1 MAYAIP
7 FYTFILTSL
16 LQNKADLLFH
26 LLHGPLSQMSCT
38 LCTLMVAGFQGCP
51 IRHKPVISLPDGPQL
66 LGHSFAHSSLEVA
79 ITPDEDSSGLVGTSD
94 AFYLCWDIL
103 NSSESGV
110 DISLYASGPLK
121 GETNGETI
129 DWSLAI
135 GEPKGLDSGTTKAT
149 RVVETF
155 AKDET
160 NGYYTSEAPLQIVT
174 YTGNAFGDKGAVPLT
189 LTTVDASKNQKDT
202 YKATLNAV
210 IATI

>member
-1 MAYAIP
+1 MKKMIAMALCLALAFSAFAAETDNVTLKWELNQIDGHLNVYFSETA
-7 FYTFILTSL
+7 TATDDSL
-16 LQNKADLLFH
+16 
-26 LLHGPLSQMSCT
+26 
-38 LCTLMVAGFQGCP
+38 
-51 IRHKPVISLPDGPQL
+51 
-66 LGHSFAHSSLEVA
+66 LEVA

-103 NSSESGV
+103 NSSENGV

-135 GEPKGLDSGTTKAT
+135 GNPQELDSGTTNAT

>member
-1 MAYAIP
+1 MKKMIAMALCLALAFSAFAAETDNVTLKWELNQIDGHLNVYFSETA
-7 FYTFILTSL
+7 TATDDSL
-16 LQNKADLLFH
+16 
-26 LLHGPLSQMSCT
+26 
-38 LCTLMVAGFQGCP
+38 
-51 IRHKPVISLPDGPQL
+51 
-66 LGHSFAHSSLEVA
+66 LEVA

-129 DWSLAI
+129 DWFLAI
-135 GEPKGLDSGTTKAT
+135 GNPQKLDSGTTNAT

>member
-1 MAYAIP
+1 MKKMIAMALCLALAFSAFAAETDNVTLKWELNQIDGHLNVYFSETA
-7 FYTFILTSL
+7 TATDDSL
-16 LQNKADLLFH
+16 
-26 LLHGPLSQMSCT
+26 
-38 LCTLMVAGFQGCP
+38 
-51 IRHKPVISLPDGPQL
+51 
-66 LGHSFAHSSLEVA
+66 LEVA

-135 GEPKGLDSGTTKAT
+135 GNPQELDSGTTNAT

>member
-1 MAYAIP
+1 MKKMIAMALCLALA
-7 FYTFILTSL
+7 FSAFAEKTDNVTLTWELNQIEGHLNVYFSETASSTDDSF
-16 LQNKADLLFH
+16 NNVTVTAD
-26 LLHGPLSQMSCT
+26 
-38 LCTLMVAGFQGCP
+38 
-51 IRHKPVISLPDGPQL
+51 
-66 LGHSFAHSSLEVA
+66 
-79 ITPDEDSSGLVGTSD
+79 DSSGLVGKSN

-110 DISLYASGPLK
+110 DISLYASGPLE
-121 GETNGETI
+121 GETHSETI

-174 YTGNAFGDKGAVPLT
+174 YTGTAFGDKGAVPLT

>member
-1 MAYAIP
+1 MKKMIAMALCLALAFSAFAAESDQVKLKWELDQI
-7 FYTFILTSL
+7 
-16 LQNKADLLFH
+16 DGH
-26 LLHGPLSQMSCT
+26 LNVYFSQT
-38 LCTLMVAGFQGCP
+38 P
-51 IRHKPVISLPDGPQL
+51 
-66 LGHSFAHSSLEVA
+66 SSTEEQFDEVTVNTA
-79 ITPDEDSSGLVGTSD
+79 DSSGLVGTSD

-110 DISLYASGPLK
+110 DISLYADGPLT
-121 GETNGETI
+121 GETHRETI

-149 RVVETF
+149 RVVGTF

-160 NGYYTSEAPLQIVT
+160 NGYYTSESPLQIVT
-174 YTGNAFGDKGAVPLT
+174 YTGTAFGDKGAVPLT

-202 YKATLNAV
+202 YTATLNAV